1 MNCEAM
7 NSVGFTADERS
18 TIWKIISAILHL
30 VILVIAFL
38 CYMVIFFNS
47 SLQVKKNSD

>member
-30 VILVIAFL
+30 VCKFNILMEQIIVQAGASAVTIAGA
-38 CYMVIFFNS
+38 
-47 SLQVKKNSD
+47 

>member
-7 NSVGFTADERS
+7 NSVGFAADERS

-30 VILVIAFL
+30 VIMAFL
-38 CYMVIFFNS
+38 YLFNYYAIFFI
-47 SLQVKKNSD
+47 